1 MWTTNGSLGLPS
13 RRPEA
18 TRLAHV
24 RGKATSVMLARIPS
38 NEYQIRDEQ
47 EVEIKFDHYVDI
59 EEHHPKS
66 VLLSLLLPIVL
77 VFASYSVVSW
87 KLEAKPPFI
96 KRYLS
101 PG

>member
-1 MWTTNGSLGLPS
+1 
-13 RRPEA
+13 
-18 TRLAHV
+18 
-24 RGKATSVMLARIPS
+24 MLARIPS
-38 NEYQIRDEQ
+38 NEYQIRDET

-66 VLLSLLLPIVL
+66 VLFSQLLLIVL

>member
-1 MWTTNGSLGLPS
+1 
-13 RRPEA
+13 
-18 TRLAHV
+18 
-24 RGKATSVMLARIPS
+24 MLARIPS

>member
-1 MWTTNGSLGLPS
+1 
-13 RRPEA
+13 
-18 TRLAHV
+18 
-24 RGKATSVMLARIPS
+24 MLARIPS

-59 EEHHPKS
+59 EEHHHPKS
-66 VLLSLLLPIVL
+66 VLLSQLLLIVL